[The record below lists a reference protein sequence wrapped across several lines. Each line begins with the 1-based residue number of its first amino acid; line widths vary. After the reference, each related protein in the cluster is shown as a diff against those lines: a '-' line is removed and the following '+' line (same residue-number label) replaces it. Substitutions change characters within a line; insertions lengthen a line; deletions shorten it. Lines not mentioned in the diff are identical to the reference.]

1 MSSTKK
7 RTHLPAF
14 LLLFLNESPD
24 YGGSLLAKLKNELPY
39 FLTDSSSV
47 YRSLQELEER
57 GLVNTKWEISEDDTP
72 RKWYYIT
79 PEGQKELE
87 IFSQDITQRHANLSF
102 FLTRYRNQKNFSA
115 EKE

>member
-14 LLLFLNESPD
+14 LLLFLIESPD
-24 YGGSLLAKLKNELPY
+24 YGAGLLEKLKNELPY

-47 YRSLQELEER
+47 YRSLQEMEDK
-57 GLVNTKWEISEDDTP
+57 GLVETKWELSAEEIP

-79 PEGQKELE
+79 PKGLDELE
-87 IFSQDITQRHANLSF
+87 SYAGDILQRHANLSL
-102 FLTRYRNQKNFSA
+102 FLNKYNRLNIPLV
-115 EKE
+115 KEP